1 MDQPHAFA
9 DPATSAHAA
18 RQPSLTDALRDWLR
32 DLLQLAVLEGREAG
46 AGLALMAGL
55 GAAAAALLMTGW
67 LALVGAGV
75 VALVEY
81 QVLGWVAS
89 LAFAALMSFAA
100 AGMLV
105 LLALRRSRHPLF
117 CATRRQLGLQA
128 APATASPSA
137 QDPDHE

>member
-67 LALVGAGV
+67 LALVFAFT
-75 VALVEY
+75 L
-81 QVLGWVAS
+81 WVYFKSRHRARDRLRGES
-89 LAFAALMSFAA
+89 PL
-100 AGMLV
+100 
-105 LLALRRSRHPLF
+105 LRRELLPLRF
-117 CATRRQLGLQA
+117 DGA
-128 APATASPSA
+128 APSREHLGCNIGRR
-137 QDPDHE
+137 PDRRRRAHRRRDLGE

>member
-67 LALVGAGV
+67 PPLRNSRSSAG
-75 VALVEY
+75 
-81 QVLGWVAS
+81 
-89 LAFAALMSFAA
+89 
-100 AGMLV
+100 
-105 LLALRRSRHPLF
+105 
-117 CATRRQLGLQA
+117 
-128 APATASPSA
+128 PAHWGSPRC
-137 QDPDHE
+137 